1 MADWAKVLLTLS
13 VSGGVLTLLLLAL
26 RPLLRRTPT
35 LRYYLCLVVLL
46 RLILPFSPEGSL
58 MQRLFD
64 REPETVQTAAVPLDR
79 NPVVDMPEADIP
91 TTAPVQTTQTQ
102 ADTGTVTLLE
112 PQTPVAEPAVPFA
125 WVREHGLLILGIIWA
140 AGTLGVLLSAWVGLG
155 AFVRRMKRT
164 ARPARESEQ
173 ARLAALCGK
182 RRMPRLRRSSAV
194 TAPVTIGLFRP
205 CIVLP
210 EREYDAAELDFI
222 LAHEY
227 THIRRRD
234 IAYKWLAL
242 LVGAVH
248 WFNPL
253 VWLLR
258 REIDR
263 ACELSCDAAVARRM
277 DPEQRTAYCRTLLRA
292 AVPQAFS
299 LPRVGLGGGKQ
310 DMKER
315 MANIMTQGKASKWKR
330 ALGGLCAMAV
340 CTAAVV
346 LGAASLPKQAEAGQQ
361 TLENAIS
368 LDMAQADQNEVRKIL
383 KDWVEAYQQEHPGNP
398 AGPNDRPRP
407 PG

>member
-79 NPVVDMPEADIP
+79 NPVVDMPEANLP
-91 TTAPVQTTQTQ
+91 ATTPVQTTQTQ
-102 ADTGTVTLLE
+102 EDIGTMTPSE
-112 PQTPVAEPAVPFA
+112 PQMPVAEPAVPFA

-155 AFVRRMKRT
+155 AFARRMKRT
-164 ARPARESEQ
+164 AHPARESEQ
-173 ARLAALCGK
+173 ARLVALCGK

-194 TAPVTIGLFRP
+194 TAPVTMGLFRP

-210 EREYDAAELDFI
+210 EREYDAAELDCI

-258 REIDR
+258 RD
-263 ACELSCDAAVARRM
+263 M
-277 DPEQRTAYCRTLLRA
+277 DGMTPCKSEGKKPECTNGQRL
-292 AVPQAFS
+292 
-299 LPRVGLGGGKQ
+299 
-310 DMKER
+310 
-315 MANIMTQGKASKWKR
+315 
-330 ALGGLCAMAV
+330 
-340 CTAAVV
+340 V
-346 LGAASLPKQAEAGQQ
+346 LQ
-361 TLENAIS
+361 
-368 LDMAQADQNEVRKIL
+368 
-383 KDWVEAYQQEHPGNP
+383 
-398 AGPNDRPRP
+398 
-407 PG
+407 